1 LTATLPAD
9 PVTSSPVSDDRPA
22 IIRTVGLTKIYTG
35 AVRAVDSLDLT
46 VYQGEIFGLLGPN
59 GAGKTTTASML
70 TTRTIP
76 TEGRAYVG
84 DVDVVAHP
92 AIAKQLIGVVPQT
105 NTLDRAL
112 SVWENLYFHGRFFGM
127 GPGASRAAAD
137 EMLVRFR
144 LTERAK
150 APVMALSGG
159 LAQRLMV
166 ARAILHNP
174 AVLFLDEPTAGL
186 DPQSRIALW
195 EILGEL
201 HTGGQTVLLTT
212 HNMEEADSLCDRI
225 GIMDHGKILAL
236 DTPARLKETIGA
248 DTIVTVT
255 AEGDLEA
262 LARHLRQEVDGVES
276 AVARRGTVQLAVRG
290 ADRVLIRVIDSA
302 DGAGFVVR
310 DVQVAEPNL
319 ETVFINLT
327 GKELRE

>member
-1 LTATLPAD
+1 MTATLPAD
-9 PVTSSPVSDDRPA
+9 SIASAPVSEQRTPV
-22 IIRTVGLTKIYTG
+22 IRTIDLTKIYTG
-35 AVRAVDSLDLT
+35 TVRAVDTLNLT
-46 VYQGEIFGLLGPN
+46 VYHGEIFGLLGPN

-76 TEGRAYVG
+76 THGQAFVG
-84 DVDVVAHP
+84 DVDVVRHP
-92 AIAKQLIGVVPQT
+92 ALAKQLIGVVAQT

-112 SVWENLYFHGRFFGM
+112 TVWENLYFHGRFFGL
-127 GPGASRAAAD
+127 GAQASRAAAD
-137 EMLVRFR
+137 DMLVRFR

-201 HTGGQTVLLTT
+201 HSGGQTVLLTT
-212 HNMEEADSLCDRI
+212 HNMDEADSLCDRI
-225 GIMDHGKILAL
+225 GIMDHGTILAL

-248 DTIVTVT
+248 DTIVTIS
-255 AEGDLEA
+255 ADGNLEA
-262 LARHLRQEVDGVES
+262 LAARLREDVDGVDS
-276 AVARRGTVQLAVRG
+276 ATTRKGTVQLAMRG
-290 ADRVLIRVIDSA
+290 ADRLLIRVIDSA
-302 DGAGFVVR
+302 DKAGFVIR

>member
-1 LTATLPAD
+1 
-9 PVTSSPVSDDRPA
+9 
-22 IIRTVGLTKIYTG
+22 
-35 AVRAVDSLDLT
+35 
-46 VYQGEIFGLLGPN
+46 
-59 GAGKTTTASML
+59 
-70 TTRTIP
+70 
-76 TEGRAYVG
+76 
-84 DVDVVAHP
+84 
-92 AIAKQLIGVVPQT
+92 
-105 NTLDRAL
+105 
-112 SVWENLYFHGRFFGM
+112 
-127 GPGASRAAAD
+127 D
-137 EMLVRFR
+137 EMLVKFR

-212 HNMEEADSLCDRI
+212 HNMEEADSLCHRI
-225 GIMDHGKILAL
+225 GIMDHGRILAL

-248 DTIVTVT
+248 DTMVTIT
-255 AEGDLEA
+255 ADGDLDSLA
-262 LARHLRQEVDGVES
+262 LRLRQDVSGVES
-276 AVARRGTVQLAVRG
+276 AATRKGTVQLAVRG
-290 ADRVLIRVIDSA
+290 GDRVLLRVIDSA
-302 DGAGFVVR
+302 DRAGFVVR